1 MNSNKLKF
9 KKHIVTSSEAT
20 LKKKYD
26 DTVAMMAAMNARSSE
41 VELEK
46 KLANNRQ
53 LARLQVMKE
62 QELL

>member
-1 MNSNKLKF
+1 MNSNQLKF
-9 KKHIVTSSEAT
+9 KKHIVTTSEAT
-20 LKKKYD
+20 FKKKYD
-26 DTVAMMAAMNARSSE
+26 DTIAMMAAMNARNTD